1 MIHNV
6 KFNYKGVFYLFP
18 KRYWFVFLIY
28 VLMLIMTAV
37 VPVILYFGFG
47 FDPLKAALYS
57 NVVGFIIGPILVLI
71 LMRQDL
77 SQEKITHPISAGR
90 IIGWTALGVL
100 LAWVMQALA
109 VTIEIELFGID
120 PTSENTEVI
129 VEMTRM
135 NPIFLLIPAI
145 SAPILE
151 ELIFRK
157 ILFGSLYKKFNFF
170 WGALISSLIFGVLHM
185 DLTHTLIYTT
195 MGFVF
200 AYLYVKTKRI
210 IVPILVH
217 MTLNTVAVLA
227 QLIDPEQLE
236 QIQNN
241 AMLIFFGG

>member
-1 MIHNV
+1 
-6 KFNYKGVFYLFP
+6 
-18 KRYWFVFLIY
+18 
-28 VLMLIMTAV
+28 MLIMTAI
-37 VPVILYFGFG
+37 VPVVLYFGIG
-47 FDPLKAALYS
+47 TDPLEAALYS
-57 NVVGFIIGPILVLI
+57 NVVGFIIGPILVLFI
-71 LMRQDL
+71 MRQDMNH
-77 SQEKITHPISAGR
+77 EKITHPISAGR

-100 LAWVMQALA
+100 LAWIVQALA

-157 ILFGSLYKKFNFF
+157 ILFGALYKKLNFF

-185 DLTHTLIYTT
+185 DLTHILIYVS

-217 MTLNTVAVLA
+217 MTLNTVTVLG
-227 QLIDPEQLE
+227 QLLIDPEKLE
-236 QIQNN
+236 QMQNDV
-241 AMLIFFGG
+241 MLIFFGG

>member
-1 MIHNV
+1 
-6 KFNYKGVFYLFP
+6 
-18 KRYWFVFLIY
+18 
-28 VLMLIMTAV
+28 MTAV
-37 VPVILYFGFG
+37 VPVVLYFGIG
-47 FDPLKAALYS
+47 TDPLEAALYS
-57 NVVGFIIGPILVLI
+57 NVVGFIIGPILVLFI
-71 LMRQDL
+71 MRQDMNH
-77 SQEKITHPISAGR
+77 EKITHPISAGR

-100 LAWVMQALA
+100 LAWIVQALA

-157 ILFGSLYKKFNFF
+157 ILFGALYKKLNFF

-185 DLTHTLIYTT
+185 DLTHILIYVS

-217 MTLNTVAVLA
+217 MTLNTVTVLG
-227 QLIDPEQLE
+227 QLLIDPEKLE
-236 QIQNN
+236 QMQNDV
-241 AMLIFFGG
+241 MLIFFGG

>member
-1 MIHNV
+1 
-6 KFNYKGVFYLFP
+6 
-18 KRYWFVFLIY
+18 
-28 VLMLIMTAV
+28 MLIMTAV
-37 VPVILYFGFG
+37 VPVVLYFGIG
-47 FDPLKAALYS
+47 TDPLEAALYS
-57 NVVGFIIGPILVLI
+57 NVVGFIIGPILVLFI
-71 LMRQDL
+71 MRQDMNH
-77 SQEKITHPISAGR
+77 EKITHPISAGR

-100 LAWVMQALA
+100 LAWIVQALA

-120 PTSENTEVI
+120 PNSENTEVI

-157 ILFGSLYKKFNFF
+157 ILFGALYKKLNFF

-185 DLTHTLIYTT
+185 DLTHILIYVS

-217 MTLNTVAVLA
+217 MTLNTVTVLG
-227 QLIDPEQLE
+227 QLLIDPEKLE
-236 QIQNN
+236 QMQNDV
-241 AMLIFFGG
+241 MLIFFGG

>member
-1 MIHNV
+1 
-6 KFNYKGVFYLFP
+6 LFP

-37 VPVILYFGFG
+37 VPVVLYFGIG
-47 FDPLKAALYS
+47 TDPLEAALYS
-57 NVVGFIIGPILVLI
+57 NVVGFIIGPILVLFI
-71 LMRQDL
+71 MRQDMNH
-77 SQEKITHPISAGR
+77 EKITHPISAGR

-100 LAWVMQALA
+100 LAWIVQALA

-157 ILFGSLYKKFNFF
+157 ILFGALYKKLNFF

-185 DLTHTLIYTT
+185 DLTHILIYVS

-217 MTLNTVAVLA
+217 MTLNTVTVLG
-227 QLIDPEQLE
+227 QLLIDPEKLE
-236 QIQNN
+236 QMQNDV
-241 AMLIFFGG
+241 MLIFFGG